1 MKSRN
6 GSVVATKTAEAES
19 ALSLDET
26 AAVDP
31 GGHPSPHAA
40 TIGRGPAGVAPPVEP
55 DGRRSPFASLLIS
68 LRQDVLG
75 GFRWLFVNWFAGS
88 RLVPRVVRFAL
99 LRVAGVRLES
109 PNLVSGYLIETRS
122 LRIGRGTFV
131 NWGCTFEGSGSITLG
146 EGCHIGPEVMFV
158 TSTHPWNENGHVER
172 RADYLPVRIG
182 DRCWLGARSMV
193 LPGVAVEDDVVVA
206 AGAVVTRDCEAGG
219 LYAGVPAHRIR

>member
-1 MKSRN
+1 MKGRN
-6 GSVVATKTAEAES
+6 GSAVATGTAEVES
-19 ALSLDET
+19 ALSLDEP
-26 AAVDP
+26 AAARA
-31 GGHPSPHAA
+31 GGHPSSRVAA
-40 TIGRGPAGVAPPVEP
+40 NGSGPACLAPPAQV
-55 DGRRSPFASLLIS
+55 DGRQSPFTALLIS
-68 LRQDVLG
+68 LRQDVFG

-88 RLVPRVVRFAL
+88 RLIPRVVRFAL

-109 PNLVSGYLIETRS
+109 PNLVSGYLIETRTLS
-122 LRIGRGTFV
+122 IGRETFV

-146 EGCHIGPEVMFV
+146 EGCHIGPEVMFL

-182 DRCWLGARSMV
+182 NRCWLGARSMV
-193 LPGVAVEDDVVVA
+193 LPGVVVGDDVVVA